1 MANNTEATTATNAP
15 APAPADVELPT
26 RPATTEKPVKA
37 RSVYE
42 LCEASTNSMSR
53 AEAMKYIKYLRSE
66 NETANK
72 KIQQLEENAKSAYE
86 KVRILE
92 QQLTL
97 INASHDEVHDFVLSS
112 LSNTIKAM
120 QNIRTVNTIKRGNI

>member
-1 MANNTEATTATNAP
+1 MANNTEATEATTATST
-15 APAPADVELPT
+15 PADVELST

-97 INASHDEVHDFVLSS
+97 INASHDEVHEFVLSS

>member
-1 MANNTEATTATNAP
+1 MANNTKATEATN
-15 APAPADVELPT
+15 APADVELTT
-26 RPATTEKPVKA
+26 RPDTAEKPVKA

-42 LCEASTNSMSR
+42 LCEANTNSMSR
-53 AEAMKYIKYLRSE
+53 TEAMKYIKYLRSE
-66 NETANK
+66 NEAANK
-72 KIQQLEENAKSAYE
+72 KIQQLEDNAKSAYE
-86 KVRILE
+86 KVRMLE

-97 INASHDEVHDFVLSS
+97 INASHDEVHEFVLSS

>member
-1 MANNTEATTATNAP
+1 MANNTEATEATTATST
-15 APAPADVELPT
+15 PADVELPT
-26 RPATTEKPVKA
+26 RPATTEKPVKT

-86 KVRILE
+86 KVRVLE

-97 INASHDEVHDFVLSS
+97 INASHDEVHEFVLSS

>member
-1 MANNTEATTATNAP
+1 MVNNTETTEVTTTATST
-15 APAPADVELPT
+15 PADAELPT

-72 KIQQLEENAKSAYE
+72 KIQQLEDNAKSAYE

-92 QQLTL
+92 QQLAL